1 MSRRDDLLLALYGNA
16 TQFNEVKN
24 GHSYGILFLVDI
36 SSRVS
41 TRVYIRVFPT
51 GKYQIPI

>member
-1 MSRRDDLLLALYGNA
+1 MSRRDELLLALYGNA
-16 TQFNEVKN
+16 TLSEVKN

-36 SSRVS
+36 SSRV
-41 TRVYIRVFPT
+41 YIRVFPT